1 MIAELICACISA
13 AVLTFLFYIDSNLV
27 EEDNDLNKYLKYFGA
42 NFAVIFV
49 TIYIYSLINGGS
61 GIDNYTVN
69 VGLPKF

>member
-1 MIAELICACISA
+1 MIRELFTSCISA
-13 AVLTFLFYIDSNLV
+13 LVLTFLYYLDNNLV
-27 EEDNDLNKYLKYFGA
+27 IEDNDLNKYLKYFGA

-49 TIYIYSLINGGS
+49 TIFIYSLNQGC

>member
-1 MIAELICACISA
+1 MIFELICTCIAS

-27 EEDNDLNKYLKYFGA
+27 EEDNDLTKYFKYFCI

-49 TIYIYSLINGGS
+49 TIYIYSLKGNS